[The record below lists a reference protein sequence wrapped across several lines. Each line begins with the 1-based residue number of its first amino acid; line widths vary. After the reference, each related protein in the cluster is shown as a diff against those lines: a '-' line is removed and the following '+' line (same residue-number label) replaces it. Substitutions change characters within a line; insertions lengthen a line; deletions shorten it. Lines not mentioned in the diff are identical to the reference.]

1 MRPHDTPQPT
11 QFAELVKLH
20 LQGRRFLDREKEL
33 KLLEEGVM
41 RYNLTL
47 AEASGTLRGS
57 VEEAGVTSQAELDR
71 STLQLLRTLGD
82 RRGRISRQDFGKV
95 AAFYRGRAGAE
106 LSEAEAQSEVK
117 RVMQQNDIEAR
128 RSGRILPTRR
138 WFRAIET

>member
-1 MRPHDTPQPT
+1 MRSIDTPQPA

-41 RYNLTL
+41 RYHLTL
-47 AEASGTLRGS
+47 AEATGALRGS
-57 VEEAGVTSQAELDR
+57 VEETGITSQAELDR

-82 RRGRISRQDFGKV
+82 KRGRVSRQDFGQV
-95 AAFYRGRAGAE
+95 ASFYRGRAGAE
-106 LSEAEAQSEVK
+106 LSAAEAQSEVK
-117 RVMQQNDIEAR
+117 RVMQQNDLDAT

-138 WFRAIET
+138 WFRAI

>member
-1 MRPHDTPQPT
+1 MRSIDTPQPA

-41 RYNLTL
+41 RYHLTL
-47 AEASGTLRGS
+47 AEATGALRGS
-57 VEEAGVTSQAELDR
+57 VEETGITSQAELDR

-82 RRGRISRQDFGKV
+82 KRGRVSRQDFGKV
-95 AAFYRGRAGAE
+95 ASFYRGRAGAE

-117 RVMQQNDIEAR
+117 RVMQQNDIEAK

-138 WFRAIET
+138 WFRAIEA